1 LLNIQ
6 DKLAAYQLDAA
17 VTTFGITI
25 KNALQ
30 EQIEV
35 GIGETKK
42 RIAKYTLPQLL
53 DERFQFGDDDG
64 GDLSLLKGGAGEFYD
79 EVG

>member
-1 LLNIQ
+1 
-6 DKLAAYQLDAA
+6 
-17 VTTFGITI
+17 VTTFYITI

-53 DERFQFGDDDG
+53 DERFQFGDDDDG